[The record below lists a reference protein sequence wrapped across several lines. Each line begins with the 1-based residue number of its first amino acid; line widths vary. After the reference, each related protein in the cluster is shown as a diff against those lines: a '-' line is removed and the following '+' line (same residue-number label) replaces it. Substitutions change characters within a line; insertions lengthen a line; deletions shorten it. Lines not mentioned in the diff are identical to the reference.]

1 MTATN
6 NLQSNEVPEAKK
18 LDRYEIRLSGS
29 GGQGMILAGVILGE
43 AAAVY
48 DGKNATQS
56 QAYGPEARGG
66 ASRSE
71 VIISDF
77 DIDYPKATVVD
88 LLLAL
93 TQEACDKYLKQLK
106 PNGILIADK
115 SYVDAIPAGEFK
127 LFHIP
132 IVETAQRKIGKAV
145 VANIVALGAVVAIT
159 QIVSRKAVEQSVLS
173 RVPRG
178 TERLNSD
185 ALHAG
190 FELGEEALAAG

>member
-1 MTATN
+1 MI
-6 NLQSNEVPEAKK
+6 
-18 LDRYEIRLSGS
+18 DRFEIRLSGS

-71 VIISDF
+71 VIISDY
-77 DIDYPKATVVD
+77 DIDYPKATMVD

-93 TQEACDKYLKQLK
+93 TQEACDKYAPQLK
-106 PNGILIADK
+106 DEGILIADADF
-115 SYVDAIPAGEFK
+115 VRQIPQGTFK
-127 LFHIP
+127 LYHLP
-132 IVETAQRKIGKAV
+132 IVEVAKKEIGKSV

-159 QIVSRKAVEQSVLS
+159 GIVSREAIEKAVLS

-178 TERLNSD
+178 TERLNLD
-185 ALHAG
+185 ALRAG
-190 FELGEEALAAG
+190 YKLGDEVSVN